1 MKWILVIVGLSG
13 FSAVVDAQTV
23 MPEARIERLAPI
35 PRVITQPIVS
45 DSILLFNAP
54 WLVWRCTYEKDGP
67 EVEWFDADFSRVQG
81 CTGTQEIY
89 ELVARNRSY
98 TYKLRSSTERA
109 HMTRASDST
118 FHYVES
124 YFNDSDTLTESVHW
138 YLDLVYD
145 AKHPLRVDTLYY
157 EDLGSG
163 EMQILVTRFV
173 ELRRLRD

>member
-13 FSAVVDAQTV
+13 VGTVVDAQTV
-23 MPEARIERLAPI
+23 MPETRIERLVPM

-45 DSILLFNAP
+45 DSSLLLNAP

-81 CTGTQEIY
+81 CTGTQETY

-109 HMTRASDST
+109 HMTRTSDST
-118 FHYVES
+118 FHYVEF
-124 YFNDSDTLTESVHW
+124 YFNENDTLTESVHQHQ
-138 YLDLVYD
+138 DLVYD
-145 AKHPLRVDTLYY
+145 AKHPQRVDTLYY

-163 EMQILVTRFV
+163 EMLMLVTCFV
-173 ELRRLRD
+173 ELGGLRD